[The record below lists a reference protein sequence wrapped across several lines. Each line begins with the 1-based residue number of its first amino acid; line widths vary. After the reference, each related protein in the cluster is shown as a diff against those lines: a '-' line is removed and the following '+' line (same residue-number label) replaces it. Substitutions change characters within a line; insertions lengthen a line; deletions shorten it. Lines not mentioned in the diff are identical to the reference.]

1 MSLYRLDVGG
11 APLSRR
17 TKSDIGAHRPKCEYL
32 QYRRNALHPE
42 ESNSYPSSDSDLDV
56 THGRPSNFQLRRL
69 SSAPG
74 LGIARLENDKNRL
87 RSIRQLADITAS
99 ATNYSKGPNPAF
111 AIDDIDE
118 EEEDIAEEEEDIE
131 DQRSVPNSNVNMGSM
146 EDGPTVVLNEAEEL
160 AGKADNDVMDVAQNE
175 DCRKK
180 VTFGFMPEDCGSDPS
195 QTTTSPFDN
204 SNSNNHNNSMDSAD
218 SRNLRKKSQVEDR
231 RKSASTVLT
240 MEQRQAFREV
250 FDLFDR
256 TGGGTFDA
264 EELDEA
270 LRSVNICV
278 DKGDLVEVIFGLDK
292 DGNGEIDFDEFLSLM
307 TNTDRFL
314 ESLEDETDGETS
326 ADTDSQI
333 FEDRRQRKERE
344 SLLFQAL
351 TQFMKKKAIVGIGEI
366 VGYFR
371 TKYSKAPHVVGHYAA
386 GARLIGLT
394 EKQLHM
400 RLEDLHASSKEH
412 DSTSPYAQP
421 LNYKFWWPTLEKKKK
436 KKREN
441 CHSRIPLVQFSKDHN
456 QHNGHV
462 RKELAK
468 SKSLSD
474 RRRGKVGWQSP
485 RVRHTELKLPMME
498 LVKQQQDKLRRD
510 QYLNFDDLPLL
521 RKNVTNA
528 TKSYYNM
535 LWYARTKESK
545 RHWEILDTNSIQSEV
560 LRAQFARTYDIYS
573 SPEHPRL
580 TTGISTHHMATQ
592 RRQRDRAWSEDTG
605 DARTE
610 RQASC
615 VMSASRKDSNFLG
628 TRRERTSS
636 LPKSKSSKASDQ
648 LSLSSS
654 GVEGLSED
662 RRKSI
667 AAPGS
672 RRKSTGVSDVRRL
685 SDGVVGGHGSSLG
698 TSESRRPGGSTSGCL
713 RQSSDTSGDRRAS
726 TDRRL
731 SAVLKETGGI
741 LPTLAEDR

>member
-1 MSLYRLDVGG
+1 MSLSRLDNGG
-11 APLSRR
+11 GPLSRR
-17 TKSDIGAHRPKCEYL
+17 TKSDTGAHRPKCQYL

-42 ESNSYPSSDSDLDV
+42 ESDSYHSSGSDLDV
-56 THGRPSNFQLRRL
+56 THGRPSKFQLRRL

-74 LGIARLENDKNRL
+74 LGIARLENGKNRL

-99 ATNYSKGPNPAF
+99 ATKYSKGPNPAF
-111 AIDDIDE
+111 AVD
-118 EEEDIAEEEEDIE
+118 DIAEEEENIE
-131 DQRSVPNSNVNMGSM
+131 GQRSVPNVNM
-146 EDGPTVVLNEAEEL
+146 EDGPTIVLNEAEEVV
-160 AGKADNDVMDVAQNE
+160 GKADNDVMDVTQNE

-180 VTFGFMPEDCGSDPS
+180 VSFGFTPEDRGSYPS
-195 QTTTSPFDN
+195 QTTTFPFD
-204 SNSNNHNNSMDSAD
+204 NSNNHNNSMDSAD
-218 SRNLRKKSQVEDR
+218 SRNLRIKSPIEDR

-250 FDLFDR
+250 FNLFDR

-278 DKGDLVEVIFGLDK
+278 DKDDLVEVIFGLDK

-326 ADTDSQI
+326 PDTDSQI

-535 LWYARTKESK
+535 IWYARTKESK

-592 RRQRDRAWSEDTG
+592 RRQRDSRAWGEDTG

-610 RQASC
+610 RQAGC

-628 TRRERTSS
+628 TRRERTPS

-672 RRKSTGVSDVRRL
+672 RRKSTGVSDFRRL
-685 SDGVVGGHGSSLG
+685 SEGIVGGHGSSVG
-698 TSESRRPGGSTSGCL
+698 TSESRRPGGSTSGSL
-713 RQSSDTSGDRRAS
+713 RQSSDSSRGRQAS
-726 TDRRL
+726 TDRRM
-731 SAVLKETGGI
+731 SAVPKETGGI